1 MDARTNF
8 LTAPAPA
15 QRGNDVLAEP
25 SGDEASASGAQFA
38 GVLNGQML
46 KLERQALASP
56 ATESVDLQVLRL
68 GNKLN
73 VITTDAPLPDLASL
87 ADFARAQGLGESAV
101 LALFGSVGSGLASI
115 GAGVFGF
122 GRSE

>member
-8 LTAPAPA
+8 LTAPATA
-15 QRGNDVLAEP
+15 HRGSDVLAEP

-73 VITTDAPLPDLASL
+73 VITTDEPLPDPT
-87 ADFARAQGLGESAV
+87 DTPKHPRSAEV
-101 LALFGSVGSGLASI
+101 
-115 GAGVFGF
+115 
-122 GRSE
+122 SERGCL